1 MALKI
6 MKRLMGKPRK
16 GGRAEEKLQKRKE
29 KFQSSRWQR
38 ESELARRNYASYEEY
53 LEHQSSKLDR
63 IKDRLER
70 HEDDTYEDFRS
81 RFASCEP
88 LKEMRNVLCLG
99 ARLGTEVKAF
109 HSLGKFAVGLDLNP
123 GPDNLYVLPGDFHK
137 VVFPDGSVDAVYT
150 NALDHAFDLERLSR
164 EVRRLLRPG
173 GIFVIDHVKGF
184 EEGFVPGEY
193 EALHW
198 DTSETLIK
206 RVCDAGGFERVQ
218 SRKLDTKDKYE
229 WIQSVVRRPLS

>member
-1 MALKI
+1 MALKL
-6 MKRLMGKPRK
+6 MKRLMGKPK
-16 GGRAEEKLQKRKE
+16 DGNRAQEKWQKRKE
-29 KFQSSRWQR
+29 KFESSRWQK
-38 ESELARRNYASYEEY
+38 ESELARRHYANYEEY

-70 HEDDTYEDFRS
+70 HEEDAYADFLS

-88 LKEMRNVLCLG
+88 LTSMRNVLCLG

-109 HSLGKFAVGLDLNP
+109 HALGKFAVGLDLNP
-123 GPDNLYVLPGDFHK
+123 GPDNKYVLPGDFHA

-150 NALDHAFDLERLSR
+150 NALDHAFELERLVM
-164 EVRRLLRPG
+164 EVKRLLRPG

-193 EALHW
+193 ESLHW
-198 DTSETLIK
+198 DKSDTLIR
-206 RVCDAGGFERVQ
+206 RVCAAGGFELVH
-218 SRKLDTKDKYE
+218 SRKLDTKDKYD
-229 WIQSVVRRPLS
+229 WIQSVVRRPA